1 MCLCNFVTSRIC
13 MFVPFRSTVRPPPP
27 LPPPPSSSAPAL
39 PPSIPFPTASYTP
52 LIRVAIE
59 HVAECH
65 LLVDARAGGAR
76 MVTLD
81 KH

>member
-13 MFVPFRSTVRPPPP
+13 MFVPFRSTVRSAA
-27 LPPPPSSSAPAL
+27 PPPPSSSAPAL

-65 LLVDARAGGAR
+65 LLVDALAG
-76 MVTLD
+76 
-81 KH
+81 